1 MRHSVNRSWW
11 VKFVELIDRIWPG
24 PNGPTVRDDLLGELT
39 HHAHGW
45 SGGIH
50 VGERTL
56 DIVLG
61 GPSNEL
67 LADDLTA
74 ARHILARLDEFEAN
88 ARRLVAGEVLRLKL
102 PQPDALCGFGAHGVH
117 PAWRSSLHIRN
128 PVLAARLV
136 NTHTLGYLQFTVAN
150 DHNVLEVFFDGD
162 DPIDTDYH

>member
-1 MRHSVNRSWW
+1 

-24 PNGPTVRDDLLGELT
+24 PSGPTIHDDLLGELA

-45 SGGIH
+45 SGRID
-50 VGERTL
+50 VGERAL

-67 LADDLTA
+67 SGDDVSA

-88 ARRLVAGEVLRLKL
+88 ARRFVAEEVLRLKL
-102 PQPDALCGFGAHGVH
+102 AQPDALCGFGAHGVH
-117 PAWRSSLHIRN
+117 PAWRSSLHTRN
-128 PVLAARLV
+128 PALEARLV
-136 NTHTLGYLQFTVAN
+136 NTHTLGYLQFTVAD
-150 DHNVLEVFFDGD
+150 DHNVLEVFFDVD